1 MTMVLFTSHVEPP
14 DAVFTAASA
23 TFETSFLDLPLCPAA
38 RSFFRAAERH
48 CAMSSGC

>member
-14 DAVFTAASA
+14 DAVLPRPRHSRRAS
-23 TFETSFLDLPLCPAA
+23 SMPLCPAA